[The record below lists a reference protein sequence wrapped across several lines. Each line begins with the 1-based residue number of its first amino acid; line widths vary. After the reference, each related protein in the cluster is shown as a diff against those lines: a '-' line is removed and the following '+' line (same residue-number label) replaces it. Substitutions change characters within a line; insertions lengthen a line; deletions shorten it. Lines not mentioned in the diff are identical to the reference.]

1 MADKKV
7 VVMSMPQEDEQTAI
21 YDLLQDMD
29 LTVHRAN
36 SGRDTIYLLEDY
48 SPDLLILDQN
58 LTDMHAFKLLM
69 ELKERV
75 PISKLPILVIADN
88 DKVMPL
94 ENIAT
99 LVRPVGIRQLEQTI
113 TNLLKSHNDKSA
125 DS

>member
-21 YDLLQDMD
+21 YDLLLDMD
-29 LTVHRAN
+29 LTVHRAS
-36 SGRDTIYLLEDY
+36 SGRDTIYLMEDY
-48 SPDLLILDQN
+48 APDLLILDQN

-75 PISKLPILVIADN
+75 RISKLPILVIAN
-88 DKVMPL
+88 DHKVIPL
-94 ENIAT
+94 ENIST

-113 TNLLKSHNDKSA
+113 TSLLKSHNDKPA

>member
-1 MADKKV
+1 VADKKV

-21 YDLLQDMD
+21 YDLLKDMD
-29 LTVHRAN
+29 LTIHLAN
-36 SGRDTIYLLEDY
+36 SGRDTIYLLEDHP
-48 SPDLLILDQN
+48 PDLLILDQN

-75 PISKLPILVIADN
+75 RISKLPILVIADN
-88 DKVMPL
+88 HKVMPL

-113 TNLLKSHNDKSA
+113 MSLLKSRNDKPT

>member
-1 MADKKV
+1 VADKKV
-7 VVMSMPQEDEQTAI
+7 VVMSMPQEDEQAAI
-21 YDLLQDMD
+21 YDLLQGMD
-29 LTVHRAN
+29 LTVHRTN
-36 SGRDTIYLLEDY
+36 SGRDTIFMLEDQ

-75 PISKLPILVIADN
+75 RISKLPILVIADN
-88 DKVMPL
+88 HKMMPL

-99 LVRPVGIRQLEQTI
+99 LVRPVGIRQLEKTI
-113 TNLLKSHNDKSA
+113 MSLLKSRNDKPI